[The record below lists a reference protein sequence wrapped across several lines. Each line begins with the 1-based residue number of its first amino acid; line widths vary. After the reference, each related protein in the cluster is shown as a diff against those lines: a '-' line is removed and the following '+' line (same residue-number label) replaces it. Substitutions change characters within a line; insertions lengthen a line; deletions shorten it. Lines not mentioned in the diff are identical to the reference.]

1 MATMLVRTGPT
12 AFVER
17 QLDALSPRDRML
29 LVGLVGFGTSLF
41 LMGFVYFAYS
51 ILDGKAAAVREAKER
66 VQAMQ
71 IQQQEYNQ
79 AAATFQAHEERLRS
93 KPPVSTFVEE
103 LARKHEIAEQLSNIN
118 AKGTPEVVGS
128 LAQQRYTVEIK
139 KAPQENLYRFLHELE
154 TSGYPVSV
162 EPAAFKSQ
170 PAKDAALQMNLT
182 LDLVV
187 LSVAEG

>member
-162 EPAAFKSQ
+162 EQAAFKSQ